1 MLLLAVPRTIGAL
14 VTSPTSATLSDIQDQ
29 KAVDA
34 QALRAFITAQE
45 RSIAWSP
52 SGRLWTDLGLA
63 ELLIAEGLP
72 ANDPSAATAL
82 QKATQS
88 IKQGLALAPAN
99 PYAWARLAYAE
110 ALTAGWSPLALSA
123 LRMALVTAP
132 YEPRLL
138 WSRLRLAFIA
148 WPHMPADDRD
158 LVFQQIRFAW
168 NRSRQDLMILAA
180 ELDQVE
186 LVRAALISRPTDAQ
200 IFEDMLRPQTP

>member
-1 MLLLAVPRTIGAL
+1 
-14 VTSPTSATLSDIQDQ
+14 
-29 KAVDA
+29 
-34 QALRAFITAQE
+34 
-45 RSIAWSP
+45 
-52 SGRLWTDLGLA
+52 
-63 ELLIAEGLP
+63 
-72 ANDPSAATAL
+72 
-82 QKATQS
+82 
-88 IKQGLALAPAN
+88 
-99 PYAWARLAYAE
+99 
-110 ALTAGWSPLALSA
+110 LALSA